1 MPSKDSDQVDQPN
14 CAELLRSRVY
24 FLTVPLTLIA
34 LLLGLGLF
42 VGALSGLLGIGG
54 GLLMVPVLTAVGFG
68 VLPAT
73 ATSLVGVMFSSISG
87 SLRNWRTGKL
97 DLRRSL
103 GLASSGIPT
112 AQIGAMLAEHLSPS
126 VLAFAFAGLQVVA
139 MYLIGVRQRLA
150 LRDGEGD
157 DRESGHEG
165 GYGGD
170 RLGDRPYALW
180 LDRSSLGIGMIAGVL
195 SGLFGVGGGVIM
207 VPLQMLV
214 LKTPIKEAV
223 RVSLGAIVAIGAS
236 GLIRHAFLGNVLWIP
251 GLCLGIGGVIGAQI
265 GVRLLP
271 YLSAPFI
278 SFLFRGL
285 LMLMAAFMVYEGWIL
300 LPST

>member
-1 MPSKDSDQVDQPN
+1 MT
-14 CAELLRSRVY
+14 ELLRSQVY

-54 GLLMVPVLTAVGFG
+54 GLLMVPVLTAVGVG

-73 ATSLVGVMFSSISG
+73 ATSLVGVMFSSVSG
-87 SLRNWRTGKL
+87 SVRNWRMGKL

-103 GLASSGIPT
+103 GLAIGGIPA
-112 AQIGAMLAEHLSPS
+112 AQIGAMLAEHVSPS

-170 RLGDRPYALW
+170 RPYALW
-180 LDRSSLGIGMIAGVL
+180 LDRSSLGIGVIAGVL

>member
-1 MPSKDSDQVDQPN
+1 MT
-14 CAELLRSRVY
+14 ELLRSQVY

-73 ATSLVGVMFSSISG
+73 ATSLVGVMFSSVSG
-87 SLRNWRTGKL
+87 SVRNWRMGKL

-103 GLASSGIPT
+103 GLAISGIPA
-112 AQIGAMLAEHLSPS
+112 AQIGAMLAEHVSPS
-126 VLAFAFAGLQVVA
+126 VLAFSFAGLQVVA

-157 DRESGHEG
+157 DRESCPEG

-170 RLGDRPYALW
+170 RPYASW
-180 LDRSSLGIGMIAGVL
+180 WDRSSLGIGVIAGVL